1 MAASFASELGNPKKN
16 VPIALVSSVLIVLVI
31 YLLLQVSFIAAV
43 PTHMIENGWGALS
56 FTSPLAQLAGIFG
69 LNAMI
74 VILYADAMISPS
86 GTGILYLGGSTR
98 MLNEMAK
105 SKQMPEYFTRVDPVA
120 KVSRTSLIFTLIC
133 SILLIFFFRNWQMI
147 ASLTTTFILVAC
159 LALPISYAKLRADKE
174 DPLPVS
180 YLPFSQLISLIV
192 FLFLS
197 YLLMISGILYL
208 AFALGLHLGFFFIYA
223 YVDTKH
229 NFKNSLKVFASSWTV
244 FAYLVFQLIAGA
256 VFEHLNISVM
266 FYIAFFS
273 ISTVFYV
280 LMIKQKNYTTK

>member
-1 MAASFASELGNPKKN
+1 
-16 VPIALVSSVLIVLVI
+16 
-31 YLLLQVSFIAAV
+31 
-43 PTHMIENGWGALS
+43 MIENGWGALS

-69 LNAMI
+69 LNAM
-74 VILYADAMISPS
+74 VVVLYADAMISPS

-98 MLNEMAK
+98 MLNDMAK

-180 YLPFSQLISLIV
+180 YLPFSQFISLIV
-192 FLFLS
+192 FLVLS
-197 YLLMISGILYL
+197 YLLMISGIIYL

-223 YVDTKH
+223 YVDINNIASHKLFNKAKFTK
-229 NFKNSLKVFASSWTV
+229 
-244 FAYLVFQLIAGA
+244 
-256 VFEHLNISVM
+256 ISPTQ
-266 FYIAFFS
+266 YRLSPA
-273 ISTVFYV
+273 
-280 LMIKQKNYTTK
+280 K